1 LTFFGPFWTSGF
13 AYVLLHIE
21 KIVGVLSFQAGEIH
35 GGARTAVDDS
45 FFNMIFFFPFRNKRG
60 VVCPIWTG

>member
-1 LTFFGPFWTSGF
+1 MCW
-13 AYVLLHIE
+13 LHIE